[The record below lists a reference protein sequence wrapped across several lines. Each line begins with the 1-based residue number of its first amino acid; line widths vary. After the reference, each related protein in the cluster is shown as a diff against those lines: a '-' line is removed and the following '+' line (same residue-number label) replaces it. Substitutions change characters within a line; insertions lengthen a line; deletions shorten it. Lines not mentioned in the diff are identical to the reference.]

1 LSLETL
7 QFQLS
12 VDWEKNGKML
22 DFMKIVLLI
31 FLVNFVSGQDVNLE
45 EICTDIADD
54 IIIG

>member
-1 LSLETL
+1 MSLETL